1 VKTAAITSGDDLMA
15 AKKQAEA
22 MAKTKRALRDVDVA
36 DALRQMIRDVPR
48 AIELDC
54 PEPVSV
60 GDPEAA
66 HVVLRCAQEIVT
78 NSIKHSGG
86 TQLRI
91 ALRSLATGVE
101 MIASDDGHG
110 ASAVREGNGLRGMR
124 ERVAALGGSIAVET
138 AERSGFCVRLF
149 VPGAAEIVIS
159 SIRAGAKG
167 YLLKDAGLD
176 ELIRAIETVAAGG
189 SWLQPAMTPR
199 IVESLRV
206 TPRPITAMPLEPLT
220 EREIEVL
227 RLMAGAYNNREIA
240 AALGCAEG
248 TVKNHVASILAKLG
262 ARDRMLAVL
271 RAVDAGYF

>member
-1 VKTAAITSGDDLMA
+1 
-15 AKKQAEA
+15 
-22 MAKTKRALRDVDVA
+22 
-36 DALRQMIRDVPR
+36 MIRVWLVED
-48 AIELDC
+48 E
-54 PEPVSV
+54 
-60 GDPEAA
+60 
-66 HVVLRCAQEIVT
+66 
-78 NSIKHSGG
+78 
-86 TQLRI
+86 
-91 ALRSLATGVE
+91 SL
-101 MIASDDGHG
+101 
-110 ASAVREGNGLRGMR
+110 VREGLK
-124 ERVAALGGSIAVET
+124 ALLALSPGIVLAGESPDGEHAVE
-138 AERSGFCVRLF
+138 AIPDARPGILLLDIRMPKLDGLGVLRALASRSALPPTIVLTTFAD
-149 VPGAAEIVIS
+149 PEIVIN

-167 YLLKDAGLD
+167 FLLKDAGLD

-199 IVESLRV
+199 IVEALRV
-206 TPRPITAMPLEPLT
+206 TPRPIATVPLEPLT

>member
-1 VKTAAITSGDDLMA
+1 
-15 AKKQAEA
+15 
-22 MAKTKRALRDVDVA
+22 
-36 DALRQMIRDVPR
+36 MIKVWLVED
-48 AIELDC
+48 E
-54 PEPVSV
+54 
-60 GDPEAA
+60 
-66 HVVLRCAQEIVT
+66 
-78 NSIKHSGG
+78 
-86 TQLRI
+86 
-91 ALRSLATGVE
+91 SL
-101 MIASDDGHG
+101 
-110 ASAVREGNGLRGMR
+110 VREGLKALLALSPGIVLTGESPDGEHAVQAIPDARPDALLLDIRMPKLDGLGVLR
-124 ERVAALGGSIAVET
+124 ELATRNALPPAIVLTTFAD
-138 AERSGFCVRLF
+138 
-149 VPGAAEIVIS
+149 AEIVIS

-199 IVESLRV
+199 IVEALRA
-206 TPRPITAMPLEPLT
+206 TPRPTAMMPLEPLT

-248 TVKNHVASILAKLG
+248 TIKNHVASILAKLG